1 MKKIY
6 VSVLL
11 VLLCAVMH
19 AQQSVGGSPL
29 SFILSDIENQEFE
42 IREFSSLDSEE
53 IEQEDIDRENSGK
66 LELFSRYIESNLT
79 LQNSGTYYTFE
90 NGDRVWRLKITA
102 REAQALNFL
111 YDHFY
116 LATNSIL
123 HIYSAD
129 KSMVLGGFTSANNKS
144 SELFASGN
152 ILGESVV
159 IELFEPLSDYGQN
172 RVSIEKIGYVYRN
185 AFAEVNGEFRGGG
198 SGSCEVNVACSEGDS
213 WTDEEK
219 GVVRILLTS
228 NQGQGWCSGS
238 LINNTSLN
246 CAPYILTAWHCGLDS
261 SPAQYNQYIYYFNYQ
276 TGSCGGSSASGTQSI
291 TGSTRIAYSNDGG
304 GNSGS
309 DFLLTEIDSDIPTS
323 INAYYNGWNAVN
335 TASSGGVG
343 IHHPAGDYKKI
354 STYTSNLVSTSWLNA
369 SNSHWRVIWSATE
382 NGHGVTEGGSS
393 GSPIFNDDG
402 LIIGQLTGG
411 SSFCSS
417 PNSPDLYGKM
427 SYNWTS
433 NGNQNFEQL
442 KLFLDPT
449 NSGLLTLDGTYA
461 PCNDPTISG
470 CTDPEA
476 LNYDSEA
483 EIDDG
488 SCNYPCLAAAVTL
501 SFTLDC
507 YGSETSWQLINNSN
521 EIIYEVNE
529 NTYDGAEG
537 NAQVG
542 GSNDEVELCISAEC
556 YTLILNDSYGDGFF
570 GSQWTNCGLDGDLVI
585 TDANGLILFDLS
597 DPDFG
602 ESISIDFCLAEIDLD
617 NDGFLVSEGD
627 CNDGDDS
634 IYPGATEVC
643 DGVDNN
649 CDGTIDENFI
659 INQYWLDDDNDG
671 FGNPEISTSSC
682 FTPEGYVSNSN
693 DCDDEDEDVNPN
705 INEICDGKDNNCNGY
720 IDEGFV
726 TSVFFLDSD
735 DDGYGNPN
743 VSINSCFMPDGYAD
757 NDNDCNDANTN
768 INPGMNE
775 ICNNADDDCSGV
787 IDDNLTTQVYYED
800 DDNDSFG
807 NPNVSVEDCSQPNG
821 YVLNSLDCDD
831 TNDDINPNGTEILDD
846 AIDQDCDGSDL
857 VTGVSENAISVF
869 SIYPNPAKTIFY
881 IDGLTE
887 GQKIEIRDTTGRL
900 VSSLTVTASNV
911 FAIDVS
917 SLARGAYLV
926 KVLDNS
932 LNTTQKIILN

>member
-159 IELFEPLSDYGQN
+159 LELFEPLSDYGQN
-172 RVSIEKIGYVYRN
+172 RISIEKIGYVYRN
-185 AFAEVNGEFRGGG
+185 AFAEVNGEFRGG

-585 TDANGLILFDLS
+585 TDADGLILFDLS

-932 LNTTQKIILN
+932 LTTTQKIILN